1 MIHVTTE
8 ETEAVPKK
16 SETTNEHEKP
26 REKKERVR
34 PPTKVYELM
43 YIFSRVRKYEKIS
56 ATTYMYFFLRY
67 NIS

>member
-1 MIHVTTE
+1 MIHVATE

-43 YIFSRVRKYEKIS
+43 YIFSRSQKCGRVSTSSHSYTFYS
-56 ATTYMYFFLRY
+56 V
-67 NIS
+67 